1 MTFRQFAYRNVIRN
15 RRLYAAYFLASVVS
29 VMVFFIYSMLLFHPM
44 LDQQLLRN
52 VAVSGMI
59 IAEII
64 LYFFMLFFLFYSM
77 SAFLE
82 ARSKEFGILLHLGMS
97 KRQLNKL
104 IFFESMLIG
113 AASIITGIGFGYAFS
128 KFFLMIVREILQ
140 IGNLPLYFSWEP
152 FALTIGAFL
161 SLFTIISFTSVVFIR
176 TRKIVQLI
184 RGSWKTDSLGYSKTK
199 ALLGIGLLFSGYILA
214 IFVNRANLVA
224 FAVIIPALAII
235 GTYFFFTH
243 SVLWILEY
251 VRRRKQTY
259 YRDARLLSL
268 VESAVKLRESARM
281 FFIVTIVS
289 TLAFLSVGTLASFTS
304 YTAQYRELNPLSLIY
319 TSKLNN
325 PFESRHIHSLSSEL
339 EREQLSYDLNSLLIK
354 KQTSTFTEKPVLVLQ
369 AKEVNGLA
377 ASMGFPLI
385 LLDRGEAIFLPYSK
399 SSIEDLEDYT
409 VQTVLKESNVPVR
422 VHGVYPFMLF
432 PENAI
437 GTNVIVVS
445 DFDFNLIDR
454 PFEGSTYLDSYYR
467 FFAFHVPDW
476 TRTKTIGLEIEQI
489 MTRAF
494 VNNQLDSL
502 PFNFTNPGL
511 NYSIIRGTFSLLLF
525 IGLMVAAVFLLA
537 AGSFIYFKLYT
548 NLEADKKQFA
558 VLRRIGLTDREFVK
572 IANRQLIPQFFLP
585 WGIAMLHSSFAFLT
599 LQVLWKGFADVNIYK
614 EMVLVL
620 VGFTV
625 IQVTYFYLIRWRYL
639 AHVRA

>member
-52 VAVSGMI
+52 VAVGGMVL
-59 IAEII
+59 AEII
-64 LYFFMLFFLFYSM
+64 LYLFMLFFLFYSM

-104 IFFESMLIG
+104 IFVESMLIG
-113 AASIITGIGFGYAFS
+113 IASIFMGIGFGYAFS
-128 KFFLMIVREILQ
+128 KFFLMIIREILQ
-140 IGNLPLYFSWEP
+140 IDSLPLYFSWEP

-176 TRKIVQLI
+176 TRKIVNLI
-184 RGSWKTDSLGYSKTK
+184 RGSWKTDSLGYSKIK
-199 ALLGIGLLFSGYILA
+199 AFLGIGLLLFGYVLA
-214 IFVNRANLVA
+214 IFVTRANIAA
-224 FAVIIPALAII
+224 FAVIIPLLALM

-243 SVLWILEY
+243 TVLLLLEL
-251 VRRRKQTY
+251 VRKRKKTY

-289 TLAFLSVGTLASFTS
+289 TLAFLSVGALASFTS
-304 YTAQYRELNPLSLIY
+304 YTAQYRELHPLSLIY
-319 TSKLNN
+319 TSQLNN
-325 PFESRHIHSLSSEL
+325 PFENRHIHLLTSEL
-339 EREQLSYDLNSLLIK
+339 EKEQLSYSLNDLLIK
-354 KQTSTFTEKPVLVLQ
+354 KQTSSFSEQPVHVLK
-369 AKEVNGLA
+369 ASEVNSLA

-385 LLDRGEAIFLPYSK
+385 LLEQGEAVFLPYSK

-409 VQTVLKESNVPVR
+409 VQTVLKESKVPVT
-422 VHGVYPFMLF
+422 VQGVYPFMLF
-432 PENAI
+432 PDNAI
-437 GTNVIVVS
+437 STNAIIIN
-445 DFDFNLIDR
+445 DLDYRLIDR
-454 PFEGSTYLDSYYR
+454 PFQGSTYLESFYKFY
-467 FFAFHVPDW
+467 AFHVPDW
-476 TRTKTIGLEIEQI
+476 QRTKSIGLEIEQI

-494 VNNQLDSL
+494 MSGTEDSL
-502 PFNFTNPGL
+502 PFTFDNPGL
-511 NYSIIRGTFSLLLF
+511 NYSIIRSTFSLLLF

-599 LQVLWKGFADVNIYK
+599 LQALWKVFADVNILN

-620 VGFTV
+620 VGFTI
-625 IQVTYFYLIRWRYL
+625 IQITYFYLIRWRYL

>member
-52 VAVSGMI
+52 VAVGGMI
-59 IAEII
+59 LAEII
-64 LYFFMLFFLFYSM
+64 LYLFMLFFLFYSM

-113 AASIITGIGFGYAFS
+113 AASIISGIGFGYAFS
-128 KFFLMIVREILQ
+128 KFFLMIIREILQ
-140 IGNLPLYFSWEP
+140 IESLPLYFSWEP

-176 TRKIVQLI
+176 TRKIVNLI

-199 ALLGIGLLFSGYILA
+199 AFLGIGLLLFSYVLA
-214 IFVNRANLVA
+214 VFVTRANIAA
-224 FAVIIPALAII
+224 FAVIIPLLAVV

-243 SVLWILEY
+243 TVLWLLEL
-251 VRRRKQTY
+251 VRNRKRTY

-289 TLAFLSVGTLASFTS
+289 TLAFLSVGALASFTS
-304 YTAQYRELNPLSLIY
+304 YTAQYRELHPLSLIY
-319 TSKLNN
+319 TSQLNN
-325 PFESRHIHSLSSEL
+325 PFESRHIHLLTSEL
-339 EREQLSYDLNSLLIK
+339 EQEQLSYSLNDLLIK
-354 KQTSTFTEKPVLVLQ
+354 KQTSSFTERPVHVLQ
-369 AKEVNGLA
+369 ASEVNSLA

-385 LLDRGEAIFLPYSK
+385 LLERGEAIFLPYSK
-399 SSIEDLEDYT
+399 SSIEDLKDYT
-409 VQTVLKESNVPVR
+409 VQTVLKESKVPIT
-422 VHGVYPFMLF
+422 VHGVYPYMLF
-432 PENAI
+432 PDNAI
-437 GTNVIVVS
+437 STNTIIVN
-445 DFDFNLIDR
+445 DLDYHLIDR
-454 PFEGSTYLDSYYR
+454 PYDGSTYLESFYR
-467 FFAFHVPDW
+467 FYAFHVPDW
-476 TRTKTIGLEIEQI
+476 QRTKTIGLEIEQI

-494 VNNQLDSL
+494 ISGTEDSL
-502 PFNFTNPGL
+502 PFSFENPGL
-511 NYSIIRGTFSLLLF
+511 NYSIIRSTFSLLLF

-537 AGSFIYFKLYT
+537 AGSFVYFKLYT

-599 LQVLWKGFADVNIYK
+599 LQVLWKGFADVNILK

-620 VGFTV
+620 VGFTI